1 MCKKIIKYISL
12 YFEDQLTNERQ
23 KKAFTTTTQAQAD
36 NQSLIFGKCLTF
48 IDQSKTSDYCY

>member
-23 KKAFTTTTQAQAD
+23 KKACTTQAQAD